1 MTSLIAHMPSL
12 TIRNLDHQT
21 KERLRVRAAQR
32 RRSMEA
38 EARQILRAVLAD
50 GDRGPDNLAG
60 AIRERFRAVGGVD
73 LSVPSR
79 QPMRPPPKPSSGR
92 R

>member
-1 MTSLIAHMPSL
+1 MPSI
-12 TIRNLDHQT
+12 TIRSLDHWT

-38 EARQILRAVLAD
+38 EARHILRAALAED
-50 GDRGPDNLAG
+50 DTPVTDLAS
-60 AIRERFRAVGGVD
+60 AIRRRFHRLGGVD
-73 LSVPSR
+73 FSLPAR
-79 QPMRPPPKPSSGR
+79 QPMRPPPDLARSR